1 MAGKA
6 KFDQESAFKS
16 IIGPGSLICRLIFAL
31 GLNLVN
37 RMPRIFTP
45 GLQYFWTHLPLSLLL
60 GPARSLCH
68 RFLASLRKKA
78 KVKIGYRDLIFWI
91 GILIR
96 LCVRWHWRRR
106 RILRI
111 TPEWLLISKKL
122 NPRPANQEP
131 GRSGPNYYL
140 PSPRR
145 ALIVLRLSF
154 PH

>member
-16 IIGPGSLICRLIFAL
+16 IIGPG
-31 GLNLVN
+31 
-37 RMPRIFTP
+37 
-45 GLQYFWTHLPLSLLL
+45 
-60 GPARSLCH
+60 RSLCH

-106 RILRI
+106 RIL
-111 TPEWLLISKKL
+111 L
-122 NPRPANQEP
+122 
-131 GRSGPNYYL
+131 
-140 PSPRR
+140 SP
-145 ALIVLRLSF
+145 
-154 PH
+154 